1 MALGSLEQGGGL
13 GIFGDM
19 LFGEAN
25 RFDASNASS
34 FGGPLMTDLSALSRI
49 YNRWIQSLGTSAP
62 HDFWPDLARF
72 GVNHIPMQNLFY
84 LKSTMDYLLW
94 YHVYEAMHPGWWR
107 RTNERMQKDT
117 GRTMMGYKPGAPI
130 PYLPPYLQSAR

>member
-1 MALGSLEQGGGL
+1 
-13 GIFGDM
+13 
-19 LFGEAN
+19 
-25 RFDASNASS
+25 
-34 FGGPLMTDLSALSRI
+34 MTDLSALSRI